1 MSAMLDSSFEQRVS
15 AVRRFSRFYTRQ
27 IGLLQDRLLDTPFSL
42 TQARVLYE
50 LAQQQT
56 CTATELAAALGL
68 DHGYLSRIL
77 RLFDER
83 GLVAKRRGNEDGR
96 QVVLSL
102 TTKGRL
108 AIAKLDQLSQ
118 REMAAMLGR
127 LGEAEQNRVVTA
139 MDTIE
144 RLIGPDT
151 DDAPAFSLREH
162 QPGDMGWV
170 VARHGAL
177 YPAEY
182 GWDSHIEA
190 LTAEIVAGFLKTFDA
205 ARERCWIAEMDG
217 EPVGSIFLVRDSDAI
232 ARVRLLIV
240 DPRARG
246 LGIGRRLVEE
256 AIAFA
261 REAGYSSITLWTHKV
276 LAAARMIYVKA
287 GFKLVEEWVHDEFGK
302 PEASETWQLDLR
314 DGSSGGR
321 MKVFVDE

>member
-1 MSAMLDSSFEQRVS
+1 MPLPSDPLFEQRVS
-15 AVRRFSRFYTRQ
+15 AVRRFARYYTRQ
-27 IGLLQDRLLDTPFSL
+27 IGLLQDGLLDTPYSL

-56 CTATELAAALGL
+56 CTATELATALGL

-77 RLFDER
+77 RGFDER
-83 GLVAKRRGNEDGR
+83 GLVVKRRGVDDGR
-96 QVVLSL
+96 QLVLSL

-108 AIAKLDQLSQ
+108 AIGKLDQLSQ
-118 REMAAMLGR
+118 RETGAMLGK
-127 LGEAEQNRVVTA
+127 LGESEQIRVVAA

-144 RLIGPDT
+144 RLIGHNAN
-151 DDAPAFSLREH
+151 DAPDADDGPAVSLREH
-162 QPGDMGWV
+162 RPGDMGWV

-182 GWDSHIEA
+182 GWDNRIEA
-190 LTAEIVAGFLKTFDA
+190 LTAEIVAGFLKNFDP

-217 EPVGSIFLVRDSDAI
+217 EPVGSIFLVRDTDTV

-256 AIAFA
+256 AISFA
-261 REAGYSSITLWTHKV
+261 HAAGYSRITLWTHTV
-276 LAAARMIYVKA
+276 LTAARMIYVKA
-287 GFKLVEEWVHDEFGK
+287 GFTLVEEWVHDDFGK
-302 PEASETWQLDLR
+302 PEASETWQLDL
-314 DGSSGGR
+314 
-321 MKVFVDE
+321 

>member
-1 MSAMLDSSFEQRVS
+1 MLDSSFEQRVS

-27 IGLLQDRLLDTPFSL
+27 IGLLQDGLLDTQFSL

-118 REMAAMLGR
+118 HEMAAMLGKM
-127 LGEAEQNRVVTA
+127 GEAEQIRVVAA

-144 RLIGPDT
+144 RLIGPST
-151 DDAPAFSLREH
+151 EDAPAFSLREH
-162 QPGDMGWV
+162 RPGDMGWV

-182 GWDSHIEA
+182 GWDNHIEA
-190 LTAEIVAGFLKTFDA
+190 LTAEIVAGFLKNFDP

-217 EPVGSIFLVRDSDAI
+217 EPVGSIFLVRDNDAV

-256 AIAFA
+256 AVAFA
-261 REAGYSSITLWTHKV
+261 RKAGYSSVTLWTHKV
-276 LAAARMIYVKA
+276 LTAARMIYVKA

-302 PEASETWQLDLR
+302 PETSETWQLDLHG
-314 DGSSGGR
+314 GSPRSR
-321 MKVFVDE
+321 